1 MAARKPAAP
10 SRPLFGEKVIE
21 MGFCGAQD
29 VEKAL
34 KIQREQDRKGE
45 KHRLLGIVMIGE
57 GMLSTAQLIE
67 LLQEHVKSKA

>member
-1 MAARKPAAP
+1 MAVRKPA
-10 SRPLFGEKVIE
+10 RPLFGEKVIQ
-21 MGFCGAQD
+21 MGFCTPQD

-67 LLQEHVKSKA
+67 LLQEHVKSQP

>member
-1 MAARKPAAP
+1 MAARKPVTP
-10 SRPLFGEKVIE
+10 SRPLFGQVAIQR
-21 MGFCGAQD
+21 GFCTAGD

-67 LLQEHVKSKA
+67 LLQEHVKTRS